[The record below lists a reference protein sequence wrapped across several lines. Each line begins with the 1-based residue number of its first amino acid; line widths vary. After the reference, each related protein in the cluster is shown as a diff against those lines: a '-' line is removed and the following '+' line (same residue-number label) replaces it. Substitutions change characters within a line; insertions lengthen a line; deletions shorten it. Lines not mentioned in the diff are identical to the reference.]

1 MSQDLNT
8 IRVAYADFS
17 RGDWTNLLESLDP
30 EVEWHNPADALE
42 PGVRHGRDS
51 FKVALER
58 VLDSFEISSIELE
71 RITEVG
77 DRVVVLLHVQGEG
90 RGSGV
95 PLDQRFGHVLT
106 MRKGKAIRFAWFTS
120 QAQALEAVGL
130 SEQDAHA
137 DP

>member
-30 EVEWHNPADALE
+30 EVEWHNPDNALE
-42 PGVRHGRDS
+42 PGVRHGKDS

-58 VLDSFEISSIELE
+58 VLDSFEFSNIELE

-77 DRVVVLLHVQGEG
+77 DHVVVLLHVQGQG
-90 RGSGV
+90 RGSGA

-106 MRKGKAIRFAWFTS
+106 MRNGKAIRFAWFTD
-120 QAQALEAVGL
+120 QTEALESVGL
-130 SEQDAHA
+130 SE
-137 DP
+137 

>member
-30 EVEWHNPADALE
+30 EVEWHNPANAIE
-42 PGVRHGRDS
+42 PGVRHGKDS
-51 FKVALER
+51 FREALER

-77 DRVVVLLHVQGEG
+77 DQVVVLLHVQGQG
-90 RGSGV
+90 RGSGA
-95 PLDQRFGHVLT
+95 PLDQHFGHVLT
-106 MRKGKAIRFAWFTS
+106 MRNGKAIRFAWFTDQS
-120 QAQALEAVGL
+120 VALEAAGL
-130 SEQDAHA
+130 SE
-137 DP
+137 

>member
-30 EVEWHNPADALE
+30 KVEWHNPDNALE
-42 PGVRHGRDS
+42 PGVRYGKDS

-58 VLDSFEISSIELE
+58 VLDSFEIASVELE

-77 DRVVVLLHVQGEG
+77 DQVVVLLHVQGQG

-106 MRKGKAIRFAWFTS
+106 MRNGKAIRFAWFTDPT
-120 QAQALEAVGL
+120 QALQAVGL
-130 SEQDAHA
+130 SEE
-137 DP
+137 